1 MEMIEA
7 VALNGKTPRIT
18 PDMTDA
24 LHLHRILHH
33 LAALC
38 QTDLAHAR
46 AKSLQP
52 AENALRAEERLDRV
66 AACEVLLQAA
76 GRVQLPDMLALDAL
90 TERARRGNS
99 LDGLELVAVARV
111 ARVAVRLRREAQT
124 WPDAMGQ
131 LRDDVRSLPALDLL
145 ASLLSDAL
153 DDDGRLMDSASPELR
168 RLRHEVVQLATRLRR
183 RIAEMV
189 KEADDD
195 GILQDEYFTVREDR
209 YVLPVKVSDKRVLGG
224 IIHGTSQTGLTVYV
238 EPQEMVE
245 GNNQLALAYEAVR
258 REERRILAEL
268 SALVADEG
276 ELLAA
281 GTRVLA
287 DLDLWQA
294 AASLALELRATRPEF
309 ATDGRILLRQARH
322 PLLVLDGAN
331 VVANDVK
338 LDNGARWLV
347 ISGPNGGGK
356 TVVLTALGLAVQ
368 MARLGLPVCAAEG
381 ALLPWFDAVE
391 VVLGDAQDIERGLST
406 FEGHLRA
413 VQHALTQAQKS
424 HQRVLVLLDELAG
437 GTEPLAGAAL
447 ATALLETFGAAG
459 TFGAATTHFEA
470 LKLLPLRDS
479 AFQNAALQLDPGTLT
494 PTYRLHLGEF
504 GSSNPL
510 ALAARVGLSPAIV
523 ERARE
528 LAGGAGGEA
537 ALLVD
542 KLRAERAIVH
552 NQLAELEQ
560 QRLQLDRQRAM
571 LEDQRQREKAAADR
585 RIERAAAD
593 ALAQVAAVQRQ
604 LDDARR
610 ALREQ
615 DKEGI
620 AMAQKALSQGQ
631 QDLTDL
637 QRGVAQPI
645 GPVRKPWTPQHN
657 RPDGLVWHVGLGRV
671 VQILEIDAIRQK
683 AKVQAG
689 PLSVNAAFAELRV
702 ALPGEL
708 PRQQVKTAQ
717 SSLPQHV
724 AEPVDDET
732 MTLRIPERTVDLR
745 GMRVEEGLEKLDIAL
760 DQAVLRGTPGLCIV
774 HGMGTGAMRE
784 AARKAIRFNKSVKR
798 FRAGRQGEG
807 GEGATFVWLA

>member
-1 MEMIEA
+1 MIEA
-7 VALNGKTPRIT
+7 ATLNGKTPRMKLT
-18 PDMTDA
+18 MTDA
-24 LHLHRILHH
+24 LHLDRILDR

-38 QTDLAHAR
+38 QTDIAQVR
-46 AKSLQP
+46 AQHLQP
-52 AENALRAEERLDRV
+52 AANAAQAELRLDRV
-66 AACEVLLQAA
+66 AACDVLLQGAQRVTLPEMLDLAA
-76 GRVQLPDMLALDAL
+76 FS
-90 TERARRGNS
+90 ERAQRGSS

-111 ARVAVRLRREAQT
+111 AKVATRLRREAQT
-124 WPDAMGQ
+124 WPESMGA
-131 LRDDVRSLPALDLL
+131 LREDVRSLPPLDLL
-145 ASLLSDAL
+145 ATILGDAL
-153 DDDGRLMDSASPELR
+153 DDDGRLLDAASPELK
-168 RLRHEVVQLATRLRR
+168 RLRHEVVQLATRLRK

-195 GILQDEYFTVREDR
+195 GILQDEYFTLRDDR
-209 YVLPVKVSDKRVLGG
+209 YVLPVKSSDKRVLGG
-224 IIHGTSQTGLTVYV
+224 IIHGTSHTGLTVYV
-238 EPQEMVE
+238 EPQEMVD

-268 SALVADEG
+268 TALVADEA
-276 ELLAA
+276 ELLATA
-281 GTRVLA
+281 TRVLA

-294 AASLALELRATRPEF
+294 AALLSLELRATRPEF
-309 ATDGRILLRQARH
+309 ALDGRILLRQARH
-322 PLLVLDGAN
+322 PLLVLDGTR

-338 LDNGARWLV
+338 LEGGARWLV

-413 VQHALTQAQKS
+413 VQHALMQAQRS
-424 HQRVLVLLDELAG
+424 QARVLVLLDELAG

-459 TFGAATTHFEA
+459 TYGAATTHFES
-470 LKLLPLRDS
+470 LKLLPLRDGI
-479 AFQNAALQLDPGTLT
+479 FQNAALQLDPSTLT
-494 PTYRLHLGEF
+494 PTYHLQLGEF

-537 ALLVD
+537 AQLVD
-542 KLRAERAIVH
+542 KLRAERALVH

-571 LEDQRQREKAAADR
+571 LEDQRQREKLAADR

-593 ALAQVAAVQRQ
+593 ALAQVADVQRQ

-615 DKEGI
+615 DKD
-620 AMAQKALSQGQ
+620 AMLTAQKVLAQGQ
-631 QDLTDL
+631 QGLTQL
-637 QRGVAQPI
+637 RQGVAVPV
-645 GPVRKPWTPQHN
+645 GPNRKPWTPQQQ
-657 RPDGLVWHVGLGRV
+657 RPDGLVWHQGLGRV

-689 PLSVNAAFAELRV
+689 PLSTSAAFTDLRV
-702 ALPGEL
+702 ALPADL
-708 PRQQVKTAQ
+708 PRQQSKVAQ
-717 SSLPQHV
+717 SSLPAHV
-724 AEPVDDET
+724 PEPVDDET

-745 GMRVEEGLEKLDIAL
+745 GMRVEEGLEKLEIAL
-760 DQAVLRGTPGLCIV
+760 DQAVLHGTPGLCIV

-784 AARKAIRFNKSVKR
+784 AARKAIRFNKSVVR
-798 FRAGRQGEG
+798 FRPGRQGEG
-807 GEGATFVWLA
+807 GDGATFVWLKS

>member
-1 MEMIEA
+1 MIEA
-7 VALNGKTPRIT
+7 AALNGKTPR
-18 PDMTDA
+18 MTQPMNDA
-24 LHLHRILHH
+24 LHLHRILHR
-33 LAALC
+33 LATLC
-38 QTDLAHAR
+38 QTDLGHAR
-46 AKSLQP
+46 AAHLQP
-52 AENALRAEERLDRV
+52 ASHAAEAELRLDRI
-66 AACEVLLQAA
+66 AACDLLLQAA
-76 GRVQLPDMLALDAL
+76 QRVQLPQVVDLAGL
-90 TERARRGNS
+90 TERARRAS
-99 LDGLELVAVARV
+99 ALDGPELVLVARV
-111 ARVAVRLRREAQT
+111 ARVATRLRREAQA

-131 LRDDVRSLPALDLL
+131 LKDDVRSLPPLDLL
-145 ASLLSDAL
+145 ATLLGDAL
-153 DDDGRLMDSASPELR
+153 DDDGRLLDAASPELR
-168 RLRHEVVQLATRLRR
+168 RLRHEVVQLATRLRK

-195 GILQDEYFTVREDR
+195 GILQDEYFTLRDDR
-209 YVLPVKVSDKRVLGG
+209 YVLPVKSSDKRVLGG
-224 IIHGTSQTGLTVYV
+224 VIHGTSQTGLTVYV
-238 EPQEMVE
+238 EPQEMVD
-245 GNNQLALAYEAVR
+245 GNNQLALAMEAVR

-268 SALVADEG
+268 SALVADES

-281 GTRVLA
+281 ASRVLA

-294 AASLALELRATRPEF
+294 AATLAAELRATRPEF
-309 ATDGRILLRQARH
+309 ALDGRILLRQARH

-413 VQHALTQAQKS
+413 VQHALAQAQQA
-424 HQRVLVLLDELAG
+424 HARVLVLLDELAG

-447 ATALLETFGAAG
+447 ATAILETFGLAG
-459 TFGAATTHFEA
+459 TYGAATTHFEA
-470 LKLLPLRDS
+470 LKLLPLRDP
-479 AFQNAALQLDPGTLT
+479 AFQNAALQLDPGTLA
-494 PTYRLHLGEF
+494 PTYRLALGEF

-510 ALAARVGLSPAIV
+510 ALAARVGLAPAIV

-528 LAGGAGGEA
+528 LAGGAGGESA
-537 ALLVD
+537 QLVD
-542 KLRAERAIVH
+542 KLRAERALVH
-552 NQLAELEQ
+552 DQLAELEN
-560 QRLQLDRQRAM
+560 QRRQLDRQRAM

-593 ALAQVAAVQRQ
+593 ALAQVVDVQRQ
-604 LDDARR
+604 LDEARR

-615 DKEGI
+615 DRE
-620 AMAQKALSQGQ
+620 ALAAAQKALSHGQ
-631 QDLTDL
+631 TELTQL
-637 QRGVAQPI
+637 RHGVAQPV
-645 GPVRKPWTPQHN
+645 GPQRKPWTPLQQ
-657 RPDGLVWHVGLGRV
+657 RPDGFVWHQGLGRV
-671 VQILEIDAIRQK
+671 VQILEVDAIRQK

-689 PLSVNAAFAELRV
+689 PLTVSAAFADLRV
-702 ALPGEL
+702 ALPADL
-708 PRQQVKTAQ
+708 PRVAQKVPQ
-717 SSLPQHV
+717 SSLPAHV
-724 AEPVDDET
+724 PEPVDDET

-745 GMRVEEGLEKLDIAL
+745 GMRVEEGLEKLAVAL
-760 DQAVLRGTPGLCIV
+760 DQAVLHGTPGLCIV

-784 AARKAIRFNKSVKR
+784 AARKSIRFTNNVKR

-807 GEGATFVWLA
+807 GDGATFVWFA